1 MSWLRVFVDAP
12 WLAVL
17 PAVAFG
23 LAARRRPGPGR
34 RAAAGA
40 WLVYGAYE
48 SAMALRVFGSGEGNI
63 RIDLFLIYPFL
74 LALSVAAAVSAIRVA
89 GPGRTRRP
97 PDARR
102 TPPPEP
108 PQPPDEET

>member
-12 WLAVL
+12 WLAAL
-17 PAVAFG
+17 PGVAFG
-23 LAARRRPGPGR
+23 LAAHRRPRPLL

-74 LALSVAAAVSAIRVA
+74 LALSAAATGAALRAARRAAVDARSRDEADAA
-89 GPGRTRRP
+89 G
-97 PDARR
+97 PDAR
-102 TPPPEP
+102 
-108 PQPPDEET
+108 

>member
-23 LAARRRPGPGR
+23 LAARRRPRPLL

-40 WLVYGAYE
+40 WVVYGAYE

-74 LALSVAAAVSAIRVA
+74 LVLSVAAAVSALGVA
-89 GPGRTRRP
+89 SPRMPRRP
-97 PDARR
+97 PAGRR
-102 TPPPEP
+102 TPTPESRHSA
-108 PQPPDEET
+108 DEGG